1 MGKENAPV
9 TMQPRARVSWVA
21 FEECVQ
27 EDLVGKQTAHS
38 GRVQSNGSQLVL
50 MVRESARHW
59 IN

>member
-9 TMQPRARVSWVA
+9 TMQPRARVSWMG

-27 EDLVGKQTAHS
+27 EGLIGKQTAHS
-38 GRVQSNGSQLVL
+38 GGVQYNGSQVVL
-50 MVRESARHW
+50 MVRESGRHW